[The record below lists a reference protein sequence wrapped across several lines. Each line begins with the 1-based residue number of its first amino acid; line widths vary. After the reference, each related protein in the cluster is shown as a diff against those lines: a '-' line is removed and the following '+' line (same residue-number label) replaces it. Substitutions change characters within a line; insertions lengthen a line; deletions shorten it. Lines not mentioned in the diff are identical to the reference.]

1 LMAVVNNHT
10 NTQHT
15 MNTKSLRA
23 ALKSAIIAEYN
34 GDQITNPA
42 IILEENGEFSFSSS
56 IHGGTVVIDLQ
67 EGCGNFSL
75 NNIEP
80 ENFNLDLESTLA
92 ADQWFIWCADQ
103 IAEKINENA

>member
-1 LMAVVNNHT
+1 
-10 NTQHT
+10 
-15 MNTKSLRA
+15 MNIESLKS

-67 EGCGNFSL
+67 EGCGNFSIS
-75 NNIEP
+75 NIEP
-80 ENFNLDLESTLA
+80 ENFNLDVEATLA
-92 ADQWFIWCADQ
+92 ADQWFIWCADE
-103 IAEKINENA
+103 IDADINANA